1 MEQQQM
7 GIFFCWCTISTLISK
22 PSWWWIN
29 FPMVGNKRVGKC
41 PHFSFK
47 LVIYLMKGL
56 LIRIIIVRSIPM
68 APSPVTCQKS
78 NFKIK
83 SDTKFTFLQCVHKIA
98 NFLSFT
104 FKSESLF
111 CWVAKILGC
120 LFISQS
126 QPFAIPCGSKLT
138 LLSNGKIHTILA

>member
-1 MEQQQM
+1 M
-7 GIFFCWCTISTLISK
+7 S
-22 PSWWWIN
+22 
-29 FPMVGNKRVGKC
+29 
-41 PHFSFK
+41 SF
-47 LVIYLMKGL
+47 LFQIGHLFNEGFEHL
-56 LIRIIIVRSIPM
+56 RIIIVRSIPM

-111 CWVAKILGC
+111 C
-120 LFISQS
+120 
-126 QPFAIPCGSKLT
+126 
-138 LLSNGKIHTILA
+138 